1 MNTAYRRCDQ
11 AANSYYNLGLLRARE
26 RDLSGAVPCLKRA
39 LELNK
44 NLTDA
49 RNLLALVFFEL
60 GEVGDALT
68 HWVLS
73 LNLQANNNRA
83 TFYLGEIQKR
93 NGILR
98 ACGTMIQRYNSA
110 LALAQNGSEDTAVH
124 QLSGVV
130 AEHPNYVRAGLL
142 LSVLYMKAGEWK
154 KAEHSLRQVL
164 QTDAGN
170 ADARRYLSVVEAKEQ
185 ENREQKGEKQNPEEG
200 GHAYSHRKMQDD
212 DVIIPS
218 TYKESTGWQTAVNI
232 GIGLMI
238 GAASILFLYM
248 PTKTAELQ
256 QIHNQELIRVNEK
269 LSEANSVLSLSKKE
283 GSSLEEENNTL
294 KNELNTIEESN
305 TYKLSQYQK
314 LIGILNDYRSENYSH
329 AADLFATLDVSQL
342 SDIDDES
349 GVPVTKIYRSI
360 AEKMNADGY
369 VSLYQQGEAASTAGD
384 YNKAIEFYD
393 KALAINPEYA
403 PAMLKK
409 AITFKQL
416 GDLQN
421 ANNLFGEIIM
431 RFPGSEQAA
440 AAKLERGY

>member
-1 MNTAYRRCDQ
+1 
-11 AANSYYNLGLLRARE
+11 
-26 RDLSGAVPCLKRA
+26 
-39 LELNK
+39 
-44 NLTDA
+44 
-49 RNLLALVFFEL
+49 
-60 GEVGDALT
+60 
-68 HWVLS
+68 
-73 LNLQANNNRA
+73 
-83 TFYLGEIQKR
+83 
-93 NGILR
+93 
-98 ACGTMIQRYNSA
+98 
-110 LALAQNGSEDTAVH
+110 
-124 QLSGVV
+124 
-130 AEHPNYVRAGLL
+130 
-142 LSVLYMKAGEWK
+142 
-154 KAEHSLRQVL
+154 
-164 QTDAGN
+164 
-170 ADARRYLSVVEAKEQ
+170 
-185 ENREQKGEKQNPEEG
+185 
-200 GHAYSHRKMQDD
+200 MQDD

-369 VSLYQQGEAASTAGD
+369 VSLYQQGEAASAAGD